1 LAAKYAKDTKSDF
14 SDAENSPQKAQE
26 AQKGSVG
33 RPGGTEMSG
42 KHGHKPFEGHMHD
55 YLAHIKAVEED
66 LEYYRAKRFEPRIF
80 YLLRRGGVTFYDLL
94 KVRSTLKRKDHFFKI
109 AKPQGQNIEARVRYL
124 EEWLDEYV
132 KGIAL
137 VSARTVEGMDM
148 VTEDNRKERGD
159 YDDFFK
165 IKKKEHQ
172 GNLEERM
179 INVEQD
185 LNDYQELLEV
195 FVQALIK
202 RGWATR
208 EDLAERWKQ
217 LHEELPWAGGVIVA
231 KAWTDPEFKQALLT
245 TGREALREMGVHQG
259 KVGKLVV
266 VENTDIVHNVIV
278 CTLCSC
284 YPYDILGDT
293 PWWYKHESY
302 RTNIVQNPRACV
314 KEMFQ
319 LEIPTSKELQVWDST
334 SDVRYFVLPQRPEG
348 TEGMSEEE
356 LAKLVTV
363 DSLIGAGYA
372 LEPAAQKEAEKLGAT
387 PEAPRVRPD

>member
-1 LAAKYAKDTKSDF
+1 
-14 SDAENSPQKAQE
+14 
-26 AQKGSVG
+26 
-33 RPGGTEMSG
+33 MSG
-42 KHGHKPFEGHMHD
+42 HHGHKPFEGHMHD
-55 YLAHIKAVEED
+55 YLSHIQAVEED

-80 YLLRRGGVTFYDLL
+80 YLLRRGVVTFYDLL
-94 KVRSTLKRKDHFFKI
+94 KVRSALKKKDHFFKI
-109 AKPQGQNIEARVRYL
+109 AKPQGKNIEARVRHL

-165 IKKKEHQ
+165 IKKKEHH

-179 INVEQD
+179 ANVEQD
-185 LNDYQELLEV
+185 LRDYQELLEV

-208 EDLAERWKQ
+208 EDLAQRWKQ
-217 LHEELPWAGGVIVA
+217 LHEERPWAGGVIVA
-231 KAWTDPEFKQALLT
+231 KAWSDPQFKQALLS

-266 VENTDIVHNVIV
+266 VENTDKIHNLVV

-302 RTNIVQNPRACV
+302 RFNIVQQPRACV
-314 KEMFQ
+314 KEMFGF
-319 LEIPTSKELQVWDST
+319 EIPANKEVQVYDST
-334 SDVRYFVLPQRPEG
+334 SDVRYFVLPQRPAG
-348 TEGMSEEE
+348 TKGMSEQE

-372 LEPAAQKEAEKLGAT
+372 LEPEQQKEAERLGAT
-387 PEAPRVRPD
+387 AEAPRVRPD

>member
-1 LAAKYAKDTKSDF
+1 
-14 SDAENSPQKAQE
+14 
-26 AQKGSVG
+26 
-33 RPGGTEMSG
+33 MSG
-42 KHGHKPFEGHMHD
+42 KHDHKPFEGHMHD
-55 YLAHIKAVEED
+55 FEAHIRAVEED
-66 LEYYRAKRFEPRIF
+66 LEYYRAKRFEPRII
-80 YLLRRGGVTFYDLL
+80 YLIRRGVVTFSDLL
-94 KVRSTLKRKDHFFKI
+94 KARVALGRNNQFFKPR
-109 AKPQGQNIEARVRYL
+109 KPQGKNIEARVRYL

-137 VSARTVEGMDM
+137 VSARAVETMDM

-165 IKKKEHQ
+165 IKKKEHH
-172 GNLEERM
+172 GTLEERM
-179 INVEQD
+179 VNLEQD
-185 LNDYQELLEV
+185 LKDYQGLLEV

-202 RGWATR
+202 RGWSTR
-208 EDLAERWKQ
+208 EQLQQRWRQ
-217 LHEELPWAGGVIVA
+217 LHEERPWAGGVIVA
-231 KAWTDPEFKQALLT
+231 KAWGDPAFKQALLS

-266 VENTDIVHNVIV
+266 VENTDKVHNVIV

-302 RTNIVQNPRACV
+302 RTKIVQNPRACV
-314 KEMFQ
+314 REMFR
-319 LEIPTSKELQVWDST
+319 LEVPSGKEVKVYDST
-334 SDVRYFVLPQRPEG
+334 SDVRYFVLPQRPAG

-372 LEPAAQKEAEKLGAT
+372 LEPSQQKAAEKLGT
-387 PEAPRVRPD
+387 TLEAPRVRPD

>member
-1 LAAKYAKDTKSDF
+1 
-14 SDAENSPQKAQE
+14 
-26 AQKGSVG
+26 
-33 RPGGTEMSG
+33 MSG
-42 KHGHKPFEGHMHD
+42 KHDHKPFEGHMHD
-55 YLAHIKAVEED
+55 FEAHIRAVEED
-66 LEYYRAKRFEPRIF
+66 LEYYRAKRFEPRII
-80 YLLRRGGVTFYDLL
+80 YLIRRGVVTFYDLL
-94 KVRSTLKRKDHFFKI
+94 KARAALKRSNQFFKLK
-109 AKPQGQNIEARVRYL
+109 KPQGKNIEARVRYL

-137 VSARTVEGMDM
+137 VSARAVEAMDM

-165 IKKKEHQ
+165 IKKKEHHGTLQ
-172 GNLEERM
+172 ERM
-179 INVEQD
+179 ANVEQD
-185 LNDYQELLEV
+185 LKDYQELLEV

-202 RGWATR
+202 RGWSTR
-208 EDLAERWKQ
+208 DELEQRWQQ
-217 LHEELPWAGGVIVA
+217 LHEERPWAGGVIVA
-231 KAWTDPEFKQALLT
+231 KAWADPAFKQALLS

-266 VENTDIVHNVIV
+266 VENTDNVHNVIV

-302 RTNIVQNPRACV
+302 RNKIVQNPRATLE
-314 KEMFQ
+314 EMFD
-319 LEIPTSKELQVWDST
+319 LKVPAGKEVQVYDST
-334 SDVRYFVLPQRPEG
+334 SDVRYFVLPQRPKG
-348 TEGMSEEE
+348 TEGMTEAE

-372 LEPAAQKEAEKLGAT
+372 LEPAQEKDELSV
-387 PEAPRVRPD
+387 PREAPRVRPD

>member
-1 LAAKYAKDTKSDF
+1 
-14 SDAENSPQKAQE
+14 
-26 AQKGSVG
+26 
-33 RPGGTEMSG
+33 MSG

-55 YLAHIKAVEED
+55 CMAHIKAVEED
-66 LEYYRAKRFEPRIF
+66 LEYYRAKRFEPRII
-80 YLLRRGGVTFYDLL
+80 YLLRRGVVTFSDLL
-94 KVRSTLKRKDHFFKI
+94 RVRATLKKKDHFFKPVK
-109 AKPQGQNIEARVRYL
+109 AQGKNIEARVRYL

-132 KGIAL
+132 KSIAL

-165 IKKKEHQ
+165 IKKKEHHGALQ
-172 GNLEERM
+172 QRMVSLEK
-179 INVEQD
+179 D
-185 LNDYQELLEV
+185 LTDYQELLEV

-208 EDLAERWKQ
+208 SELEQRWKQ
-217 LHEELPWAGGVIVA
+217 LHQERPWAGGVIVA
-231 KAWTDPEFKQALLT
+231 KAWTDPAFKQALLS

-266 VENTDIVHNVIV
+266 VENTDRVHNMIV

-302 RTNIVQNPRACV
+302 RTQIVQNPRACA
-314 KEMFQ
+314 KEMFD
-319 LEIPTSKELQVWDST
+319 LELPAGKEVRVWDST
-334 SDVRYFVLPQRPEG
+334 SDVRYFVLPERPAG
-348 TEGMSEEE
+348 TDGMSEEE

-363 DSLIGAGYA
+363 ESLIGAGYA
-372 LEPAAQKEAEKLGAT
+372 LEPSQLRDREAAHVE
-387 PEAPRVRPD
+387 PEMPRARPD

>member
-1 LAAKYAKDTKSDF
+1 
-14 SDAENSPQKAQE
+14 
-26 AQKGSVG
+26 
-33 RPGGTEMSG
+33 MSG

-55 YLAHIKAVEED
+55 YEAHIRAVEED
-66 LEYYRAKRFEPRIF
+66 LEYYRAKRFEPRII
-80 YLLRRGGVTFYDLL
+80 YLLRRGVVTFYDLL
-94 KVRSTLKRKDHFFKI
+94 KARAALKKKDHFFKP

-137 VSARTVEGMDM
+137 VSARAVEGMEM

-165 IKKKEHQ
+165 IKKKEHHGTLQ
-172 GNLEERM
+172 ERM
-179 INVEQD
+179 VSLEQD
-185 LNDYQELLEV
+185 LTDYQELLEV

-208 EDLAERWKQ
+208 EDLEQRWKQ
-217 LHEELPWAGGVIVA
+217 LHEERPWAGGVIVA
-231 KAWTDPEFKQALLT
+231 KAWTDREFKEALLT

-266 VENTDIVHNVIV
+266 VENTDKVHNLIV

-302 RTNIVQNPRACV
+302 RTRIVQNPRACAN
-314 KEMFQ
+314 EMFH
-319 LEIPTSKELQVWDST
+319 LELPVDKEVRVWDST
-334 SDVRYFVLPQRPEG
+334 SDVRYFVLPQRPAG
-348 TEGMSEEE
+348 TDGMSEDE

-363 DSLIGAGYA
+363 DSLLGASYA
-372 LEPAAQKEAEKLGAT
+372 LEPFQHREAERAGAT

>member
-1 LAAKYAKDTKSDF
+1 
-14 SDAENSPQKAQE
+14 
-26 AQKGSVG
+26 
-33 RPGGTEMSG
+33 MSG
-42 KHGHKPFEGHMHD
+42 KHTHKPFEGHMHD
-55 YLAHIKAVEED
+55 FEAHIRAVEED

-80 YLLRRGGVTFYDLL
+80 YLIRRGVISFYDLL
-94 KVRSTLKRKDHFFKI
+94 KARATLKRKNQFFKTR
-109 AKPQGQNIEARVRYL
+109 KPQGKNIEARVRYL

-137 VSARTVEGMDM
+137 VSARAVEAMDM

-165 IKKKEHQ
+165 IKKKEHH
-172 GNLEERM
+172 GSLEERM
-179 INVEQD
+179 VNLEQD
-185 LNDYQELLEV
+185 LKDYEELLEV
-195 FVQALIK
+195 FVQALMN
-202 RGWATR
+202 RGWSSR
-208 EDLAERWKQ
+208 AELEQRWKQ
-217 LHEELPWAGGVIVA
+217 LHEERPWAGGVIVA
-231 KAWTDPEFKQALLT
+231 KAWSDPEFKQALLS

-266 VENTDIVHNVIV
+266 VENTDSVHNVIV

-302 RTNIVQNPRACV
+302 RTKIVQNPRATL
-314 KEMFQ
+314 KEMFD
-319 LEIPTSKELQVWDST
+319 LKVPADKAVQVYDST
-334 SDVRYFVLPQRPEG
+334 SDVRYFVLPQRPAG

-372 LEPAAQKEAEKLGAT
+372 LEPSQQREAEKRGTVA
-387 PEAPRVRPD
+387 EAPRVRPD